1 MPSLAEHPSSD
12 VTKLLLI
19 GPSGTGKS
27 GSLVSLIEA
36 GYKVRILDF
45 DNGLDVVKNILI
57 KKGLSNL
64 LANVSYEPLR
74 DERGF
79 IGTKIV
85 CKSAT
90 AFQKGMKL
98 LDNWPE
104 FGPISKWG
112 SDTIL
117 VVDSLTLMSQAALQQ
132 VLALNGRLGG
142 TAELQD
148 WGKAQDAIENVLS
161 LLTGN
166 QTKCNVIVMSHV
178 AFIDD
183 ANGISQGYPMSLGK
197 SLSPKIGNYFN
208 TCLMTK
214 LIGTGQTAKRIIRTV
229 PDGSITGLKHSIP
242 GSIPAEMP
250 IETGLATFFAATK
263 APAQPVSQGTAASPP
278 RPAST

>member
-1 MPSLAEHPSSD
+1 M
-12 VTKLLLI
+12 TKLLLI

-36 GYKVRILDF
+36 GYKVRILDY
-45 DNGLDVVKNILI
+45 DNGLDVVKSVLI
-57 KKGLSNL
+57 KKGRTDL
-64 LANVSYEPLR
+64 LANVNYEPLR

-79 IGTKIV
+79 VGTKIV
-85 CKSAT
+85 CKTAT
-90 AFQKGMKL
+90 AFQNGMRF
-98 LDNWPE
+98 LDNWPGL
-104 FGPISKWG
+104 GPVSKWG
-112 SDTIL
+112 SDCIL

-214 LIGTGQTAKRIIRTV
+214 LIGTGQTAKRVIRTV

-242 GSIPAEMP
+242 GQIPTELP

-263 APAQPVSQGTAASPP
+263 TPTIQASPQGTPVPPPP
-278 RPAST
+278 RPATTPASPPQ

>member
-1 MPSLAEHPSSD
+1 M
-12 VTKLLLI
+12 TKLLLI

-36 GYKVRILDF
+36 GYKVRILDY
-45 DNGLDVVKNILI
+45 DNGLDVVKSVLI
-57 KKGLSNL
+57 KKGRTDL
-64 LANVSYEPLR
+64 LANVIYEPLR

-79 IGTKIV
+79 VGTKIV
-85 CKSAT
+85 PKTAT
-90 AFQKGMKL
+90 AFQNGMRL
-98 LDNWPE
+98 LDNWPGL
-104 FGPISKWG
+104 GPVSKWG
-112 SDTIL
+112 SDCIL

-132 VLALNGRLGG
+132 VLALNARLGG

-242 GSIPAEMP
+242 GQIPVELP

-263 APAQPVSQGTAASPP
+263 TPTAQAPQQGTPTPPPP
-278 RPAST
+278 RPATTTASPPQ